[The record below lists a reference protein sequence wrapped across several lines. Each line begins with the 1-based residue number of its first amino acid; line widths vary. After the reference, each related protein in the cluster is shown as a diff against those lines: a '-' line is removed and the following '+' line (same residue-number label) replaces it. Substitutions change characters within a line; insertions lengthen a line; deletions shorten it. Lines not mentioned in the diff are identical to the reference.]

1 MPTGVSIIENSQPAL
16 ALGLD
21 PVLKSACLDVLQRVT
36 WSCFDPEKLRRVN
49 PSLVVVNASCGGEGP
64 RRFFHWLLEHSLGAP
79 TLAIVPED
87 DAALIQLAARA
98 VDDFVMGPVRE
109 DELYH
114 RVMRLLGPATSSREE
129 IQSALIGQLGLRQL
143 VGNDPAFVDV
153 LLRLSQFASSDAAV
167 FLTGETGTGKEL
179 CARAIHLLSG
189 RREGPFIPVECGSIP
204 EHLFESEVFGHRRGA
219 FTDAKEEY
227 KGLVAMAQGGTL
239 FLDEIDSLSA
249 AMQGK
254 LLRLLQEQTFRPLG
268 SERFLH
274 AELRVVAAT
283 NCDLMALVQQKRFRA
298 DLYFRLDVL
307 RVHLPALRER
317 ASDIALLAR
326 HFVREL
332 CAKEGVANK
341 TLTPAALRKLES
353 HGWPG
358 NIRELYNCMHRAV
371 LCAAGSEITPTQVLP
386 GVEGLRKGPGSETGG
401 TELQDFR
408 QEKRRAIERFERE
421 YVHGLLE
428 SYSGNVTR
436 AAREAGKDRRAFG
449 RLAKKYGLTPEQ

>member
-1 MPTGVSIIENSQPAL
+1 
-16 ALGLD
+16 
-21 PVLKSACLDVLQRVT
+21 
-36 WSCFDPEKLRRVN
+36 
-49 PSLVVVNASCGGEGP
+49 
-64 RRFFHWLLEHSLGAP
+64 
-79 TLAIVPED
+79 
-87 DAALIQLAARA
+87 